1 MFIYAGAQDRLRR
14 WVTVTEL
21 LMRKLILV
29 SLGRVAD
36 LPRVAITAPVP
47 AAPPTPAPIA
57 APFPPPAT
65 APMIAP
71 RAAPPP
77 ILAASAPFDSG
88 PILVKLSVGFSTC
101 LPCERL
107 KRVESSA

>member
-1 MFIYAGAQDRLRR
+1 MLIYPGTQDRLRR
-14 WVTVTEL
+14 SVTVTEL

-36 LPRVAITAPVP
+36 LPRVANTVPVP

-77 ILAASAPFDSG
+77 ILAASEAFDSG
-88 PILVKLSVGFSTC
+88 PILLKLSVDISPSC
-101 LPCERL
+101 PSERP
-107 KRVESSA
+107 KPAHS